1 MKDAIN
7 LNVGVDVYFGYN
19 ENDSSQ
25 INCVV
30 SKVYEKAA
38 DYNIDVTS
46 DVITN
51 VVTGKQELV
60 FNFRKKGKR
69 VDAVAVVDESE
80 IHSIK
85 DIDFIVNGMIEKMK
99 YLL

>member
-1 MKDAIN
+1 MRDAIN

-46 DVITN
+46 DVIIN
-51 VVTGKQELV
+51 VATGKQELV
-60 FNFRKKGKR
+60 FNFRKRGKR
-69 VDAVAVVDESE
+69 VDAVAVVDKSYIYLIE
-80 IHSIK
+80 
-85 DIDFIVNGMIEKMK
+85 DIDFIINGMIEKME

>member
-7 LNVGVDVYFGYN
+7 LNLGVDVYFGYN

-46 DVITN
+46 NLITN
-51 VVTGKQELV
+51 IATEKQELV
-60 FNFRKKGKR
+60 FNFRKKRKKSRRSGSCR
-69 VDAVAVVDESE
+69 
-80 IHSIK
+80 
-85 DIDFIVNGMIEKMK
+85 
-99 YLL
+99 

>member
-7 LNVGVDVYFGYN
+7 LNLGVDVYFGYN

-30 SKVYEKAA
+30 AKVFEKAA

-46 DVITN
+46 DLIPNVIT
-51 VVTGKQELV
+51 GRQELV

-69 VDAVAVVDESE
+69 VDAVAVVDESDVYM
-80 IHSIK
+80 IK

>member
-1 MKDAIN
+1 MKSAETELAGLVYRPGSDEYNGGIDMKDAIN
-7 LNVGVDVYFGYN
+7 LNLGVDVYFGYN
-19 ENDSSQ
+19 ENDLSQ

-51 VVTGKQELV
+51 VATGRQELV
-60 FNFRKKGKR
+60 FNFRKKSHEQPPFSR
-69 VDAVAVVDESE
+69 
-80 IHSIK
+80 
-85 DIDFIVNGMIEKMK
+85 
-99 YLL
+99 